1 MRTKVKICG
10 ITNQEALSAAVDGGA
25 SHVGFV
31 FYPRSPRNLQLE
43 EAARLAA
50 SVPTG
55 VKKVGVFVD
64 PDLESLKNILA
75 AVPLDVI
82 QLHGKESADDV
93 RNVRAATG
101 LPVMKA
107 ASISGRAD
115 VAAAHDYEEVADG
128 LLFDAKPPADDSEML
143 PGGNG
148 LAFDWTLI
156 AKETWAAPWAL
167 SGGLTPENVGEALA
181 TSGADFVD
189 VSSGVEDAP
198 GVKSPSRIMAF
209 LRAVEEAAG

>member
-10 ITNQEALSAAVDGGA
+10 ITSEEALSAAVEGGA

-31 FYPRSPRNLQLE
+31 FYPRSPRNIQPE
-43 EAARLAA
+43 DAAKLAA
-50 SVPTG
+50 TVPAG

-64 PDLESLKNILA
+64 PDIEALKQVLA
-75 AVPLDVI
+75 VVPLDVI
-82 QLHGKESADDV
+82 QLHGKESAGDV
-93 RNVRAATG
+93 EEVRDAIG
-101 LPVMKA
+101 LPVVKA
-107 ASISGRAD
+107 ASISSRAD
-115 VAAAHDYEEVADG
+115 VENAHGFEGTADG
-128 LLFDAKPPADDSEML
+128 LLFDAKPPADDADML

-148 LAFDWTLI
+148 LAFDWNLI
-156 AKETWAAPWAL
+156 ADESWGAPWAL
-167 SGGLTPENVGEALA
+167 SGGLTPENVGEAIA

-198 GVKSPSRIMAF
+198 GVKNPARIKAF

>member
-10 ITNQEALSAAVDGGA
+10 ITNQAALSAAVEGGA

-31 FYPRSPRNLQLE
+31 FYPRSPRNLQPE
-43 EAARLAA
+43 DAAKLAA
-50 SVPTG
+50 SAPG
-55 VKKVGVFVD
+55 RVKKVGVFVD
-64 PDLESLKNILA
+64 PDLETLRHTLD
-75 AVPLDVI
+75 AVPLDII
-82 QLHGKESADDV
+82 QLHGKESADDIESV
-93 RNVRAATG
+93 RRATG

-107 ASISGRAD
+107 ASISSRGD
-115 VAAAHDYEEVADG
+115 VEAAHRLESAADM

-148 LAFDWTLI
+148 LAFDWNLI
-156 AKETWAAPWAL
+156 AEESWDVPWAL
-167 SGGLTPENVGEALA
+167 SGGLTPENVGEAMA
-181 TSGADFVD
+181 SSGAGFVD

-198 GVKSPSRIMAF
+198 GAKNPDRITAF